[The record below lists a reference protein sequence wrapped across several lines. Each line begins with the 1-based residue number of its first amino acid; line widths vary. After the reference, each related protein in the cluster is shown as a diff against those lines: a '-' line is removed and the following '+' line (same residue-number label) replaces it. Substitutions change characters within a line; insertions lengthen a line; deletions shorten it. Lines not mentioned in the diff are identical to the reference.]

1 MSEFNV
7 TTTTEIMSEEDAAKL
22 LHDSFYVYS
31 EETVAEHEMLVDAV
45 QLLTLAGKTLDQ
57 VAATAIAQAK
67 SENNYGIGRMFDVF
81 TTDQLKYGRH
91 VAAAVMALTPSTVVT
106 RAMAY
111 AGKYNKSRP
120 QIMIN
125 SELMTD
131 DSGRKY
137 YEYMR
142 SNHYVTA
149 NVHTPW
155 EAFNTKNGAK
165 RRLRLYVTQ
174 DGKFYT
180 IKDGKRPGV
189 ALGNPVVIDTVINSA
204 YSRGAVATYI
214 NNLNKIPQDLIETL
228 SENQQQLFL
237 EVFKNLK

>member
-45 QLLTLAGKTLDQ
+45 QLLTLAGVSLDQ

-67 SENNYGIGRMFDVF
+67 SENNYGISRMFDVF

-91 VAAAVMALTPSTVVT
+91 VVAAVMALTPSTVVT

-111 AGKYNKSRP
+111 AGKYKKSRP

-131 DSGRKY
+131 GSGRTY

-155 EAFNTKNGAK
+155 EAFDTKNGAK
-165 RRLRLYVTQ
+165 RRLRLYVTN
-174 DGKFYT
+174 GKFYT
-180 IKDGKRPGV
+180 VKDGKRTGV
-189 ALGNPVVIDTVINSA
+189 ALGSPVAFDTVINSA
-204 YSRGAVATYI
+204 HASGSVATYTD
-214 NNLNKIPQDLIETL
+214 NLNKIPQDLIETL

>member
-67 SENNYGIGRMFDVF
+67 SENNYGISRMFDVF

-91 VAAAVMALTPSTVVT
+91 VVAAVMALTPSTVVT

-111 AGKYNKSRP
+111 AGKYKKSRP

-131 DSGRKY
+131 GSGRTY

-155 EAFNTKNGAK
+155 EAFDTKNGAK
-165 RRLRLYVTQ
+165 RRLHLYVTN
-174 DGKFYT
+174 GKFYT
-180 IKDGKRPGV
+180 VKDGKRTGV
-189 ALGNPVVIDTVINSA
+189 ALGSPVAFDTVINSA
-204 YSRGAVATYI
+204 HASGSVATYTT
-214 NNLNKIPQDLIETL
+214 NLNKIPQDLIETL

-237 EVFKNLK
+237 EVFKNLM

>member
-67 SENNYGIGRMFDVF
+67 SENNYGISRMFDVF

-91 VAAAVMALTPSTVVT
+91 VVAAVMALTPSTVVT

-111 AGKYNKSRP
+111 AGKYKKSRP

-131 DSGRKY
+131 GSGRTY

-155 EAFNTKNGAK
+155 EAFDTKNGAK
-165 RRLRLYVTQ
+165 RRLRLYVTN
-174 DGKFYT
+174 DKFYT
-180 IKDGKRPGV
+180 VKDGKRTGV
-189 ALGNPVVIDTVINSA
+189 ALGSPVAFDTVINSA
-204 YSRGAVATYI
+204 HASGSVATYTT
-214 NNLNKIPQDLIETL
+214 NLNKIPQDLIETL

>member
-1 MSEFNV
+1 
-7 TTTTEIMSEEDAAKL
+7 MSEEDAAKL

-45 QLLTLAGKTLDQ
+45 QLLTLAGVSLDQ

-67 SENNYGIGRMFDVF
+67 SENNYGISRMFDVF

-91 VAAAVMALTPSTVVT
+91 VVAAVMALTPSTVVT

-111 AGKYNKSRP
+111 AGKYKKSRP

-131 DSGRKY
+131 GSGRTY

-155 EAFNTKNGAK
+155 EAFDTKNGAK
-165 RRLRLYVTQ
+165 RRLRLYVTN
-174 DGKFYT
+174 GKFYT
-180 IKDGKRPGV
+180 VKDGKRTGV
-189 ALGNPVVIDTVINSA
+189 ALGSPVAFDTVINSA
-204 YSRGAVATYI
+204 HASGSVATYTT
-214 NNLNKIPQDLIETL
+214 NLNKIPQDLIETL

>member
-7 TTTTEIMSEEDAAKL
+7 TTTTGIMSEEDAAKL

-45 QLLTLAGKTLDQ
+45 QLLTLAGVSLDQ

-67 SENNYGIGRMFDVF
+67 SENNYGISRMFDVF

-91 VAAAVMALTPSTVVT
+91 VVAAVMALTPSTVVT

-111 AGKYNKSRP
+111 AGKYKKSRP

-131 DSGRKY
+131 GSGRTY

-155 EAFNTKNGAK
+155 EAFDTKNGAK
-165 RRLRLYVTQ
+165 RRLRLYVTN
-174 DGKFYT
+174 GKFYT
-180 IKDGKRPGV
+180 VKDGKRTGV
-189 ALGNPVVIDTVINSA
+189 ALGSPVAFDTVINSA
-204 YSRGAVATYI
+204 HASGSVATYTT
-214 NNLNKIPQDLIETL
+214 NLNKIPQDLIETL

>member
-91 VAAAVMALTPSTVVT
+91 VVAAVMALTPSTVVT

-131 DSGRKY
+131 GSGRTY

-155 EAFNTKNGAK
+155 EAFDTKNGAK
-165 RRLRLYVTQ
+165 RRLRLYVTN
-174 DGKFYT
+174 GKFYT
-180 IKDGKRPGV
+180 VKDGKRTGV
-189 ALGNPVVIDTVINSA
+189 ALGSPVAFDTVINSA
-204 YSRGAVATYI
+204 HASGSVATYTT
-214 NNLNKIPQDLIETL
+214 NLNKIPQDLIETL

>member
-45 QLLTLAGKTLDQ
+45 QLLTLAGVSLDQ

-67 SENNYGIGRMFDVF
+67 SENNYGISRMFDVF

-91 VAAAVMALTPSTVVT
+91 VVAAVMALTPSTVVT

-111 AGKYNKSRP
+111 AGKYKKSRP

-131 DSGRKY
+131 GSGRTY

-155 EAFNTKNGAK
+155 EAFDTKNGAK
-165 RRLRLYVTQ
+165 RRLRLYVTN
-174 DGKFYT
+174 GKFYT
-180 IKDGKRPGV
+180 VKDGKRTGV
-189 ALGNPVVIDTVINSA
+189 ALGSPVAFDTVINSA
-204 YSRGAVATYI
+204 HASGSVATYTT
-214 NNLNKIPQDLIETL
+214 NLNKIPQDLIETL

>member
-67 SENNYGIGRMFDVF
+67 SENNYGISRMFDVF

-91 VAAAVMALTPSTVVT
+91 VVAAVMALTPSTVVT

-111 AGKYNKSRP
+111 AGKYKKSRP

-131 DSGRKY
+131 GSGRTY

-155 EAFNTKNGAK
+155 EAFDTKNGAK
-165 RRLRLYVTQ
+165 RRLRLYVTN
-174 DGKFYT
+174 GKFYT
-180 IKDGKRPGV
+180 VKDGKRTGV
-189 ALGNPVVIDTVINSA
+189 ALGSPVAFDTVINSA
-204 YSRGAVATYI
+204 HASGSVATYI
-214 NNLNKIPQDLIETL
+214 TNLNKIPQDLIETL

>member
-45 QLLTLAGKTLDQ
+45 QLLTLAGVSLDQ

-67 SENNYGIGRMFDVF
+67 SENNYGISRMFDVF

-91 VAAAVMALTPSTVVT
+91 VVAAVMALTPSTVVT

-111 AGKYNKSRP
+111 AGKYKKSRP

-131 DSGRKY
+131 GSGRTY

-155 EAFNTKNGAK
+155 EAFDTKNGAK
-165 RRLRLYVTQ
+165 RRLRLYVTN
-174 DGKFYT
+174 GKFYT
-180 IKDGKRPGV
+180 VKDGKRTGV
-189 ALGNPVVIDTVINSA
+189 ALGSPVAFDTVINSA
-204 YSRGAVATYI
+204 HASGAVATYTT
-214 NNLNKIPQDLIETL
+214 NLNKIPQDLIETL

>member
-67 SENNYGIGRMFDVF
+67 SENNYGISRMFDVF

-91 VAAAVMALTPSTVVT
+91 VVAAVMALTPSTVVT

-111 AGKYNKSRP
+111 AGKYKKSRP

-131 DSGRKY
+131 GSGRTY

-155 EAFNTKNGAK
+155 EAFDTKNGAK
-165 RRLRLYVTQ
+165 RRLRLYVTN
-174 DGKFYT
+174 GKFYT
-180 IKDGKRPGV
+180 VKDGKRTGV
-189 ALGNPVVIDTVINSA
+189 ALGSPVAFDTVINSA
-204 YSRGAVATYI
+204 HASGSVATYTT
-214 NNLNKIPQDLIETL
+214 NLNKIPQDLIETL
-228 SENQQQLFL
+228 SDNQQQLFL

>member
-91 VAAAVMALTPSTVVT
+91 VVAAVMALTPSTVVT

-111 AGKYNKSRP
+111 AGKYKKSRP

-131 DSGRKY
+131 GSGRTY

-155 EAFNTKNGAK
+155 EAFDTKNGAK
-165 RRLRLYVTQ
+165 RRLRLYVTN
-174 DGKFYT
+174 GKFYT
-180 IKDGKRPGV
+180 VKDGKRTGV
-189 ALGNPVVIDTVINSA
+189 ALGSPVAFDTVINSA
-204 YSRGAVATYI
+204 HASGSVATYTT
-214 NNLNKIPQDLIETL
+214 NLNKIPQDLIETL

>member
-67 SENNYGIGRMFDVF
+67 SENNYGISRMFDVF

-91 VAAAVMALTPSTVVT
+91 VVAAVMALTPSTVVT

-111 AGKYNKSRP
+111 AGKYKKSRP

-131 DSGRKY
+131 GSGRTY

-155 EAFNTKNGAK
+155 EAFDTKNGAK
-165 RRLRLYVTQ
+165 RRLRLYVTN
-174 DGKFYT
+174 GKFYT
-180 IKDGKRPGV
+180 VKDGKRTGV
-189 ALGNPVVIDTVINSA
+189 ALGSPVAFDTVINSA
-204 YSRGAVATYI
+204 HASGSVATYTT
-214 NNLNKIPQDLIETL
+214 NLNKIPQDLIETL

>member
-67 SENNYGIGRMFDVF
+67 SENNYGISRMFDVF

-91 VAAAVMALTPSTVVT
+91 VVAAVMALTPSTVVT

-111 AGKYNKSRP
+111 AGKYKKSRP

-155 EAFNTKNGAK
+155 EAFDTKNGAK
-165 RRLRLYVTQ
+165 RRLRLYVTN
-174 DGKFYT
+174 GKFYT
-180 IKDGKRPGV
+180 VKDGKRTGV
-189 ALGNPVVIDTVINSA
+189 ALGSPVAFDTVINSA
-204 YSRGAVATYI
+204 HASGSVATYTT
-214 NNLNKIPQDLIETL
+214 NLNKIPQDLIETL

>member
-57 VAATAIAQAK
+57 VAATAIALAK
-67 SENNYGIGRMFDVF
+67 SENNYGIGRVFDAF
-81 TTDQLKYGRH
+81 TTDQLRYGRH
-91 VAAAVMALTPSTVVT
+91 VVAAVMALTPSTVVT

-111 AGKYNKSRP
+111 AGKYSKSRP

-131 DSGRKY
+131 DGTGLTF

-165 RRLRLYVTQ
+165 RRLRLYTH

-180 IKDGKRPGV
+180 IKDGKKIGV
-189 ALGNPVVIDTVINSA
+189 ALGSPVAFDTVINSA
-204 YSRGAVATYI
+204 HVSGEVATYTT
-214 NNLNKIPQDLIETL
+214 NLNKIPQDLIETL